1 MPQSVIITN
10 SKIKRRDEVE
20 NNCQLQNFFGAWL
33 HTQTNTDKNEIEGEE
48 GVNEYKGIFFTFAFE
63 VYSHMDKQLIAY
75 GN

>member
-1 MPQSVIITN
+1 MHLRKSVYLRERIFYR
-10 SKIKRRDEVE
+10 K
-20 NNCQLQNFFGAWL
+20 C
-33 HTQTNTDKNEIEGEE
+33 TDKIEIEGEE